1 MVAFRSTDTS
11 GRTTG
16 LLLRCVLYSLVAL
29 ALIIVDKRYD
39 HLGKIRRM
47 LSIVA
52 YPVQIA
58 VASPFEGWDWF
69 RQSVTTRDALR
80 ADKAKLEAELRL
92 AQFRL
97 QRYEALEAESQ
108 RLRALRNST
117 AGLTDRFVVGDVMD
131 VDLDAFRE
139 RVLVDKG
146 AQDGVFVGQAVLD
159 AGGVFGQVARVGQ
172 LTAEVILVSDATH
185 AIPVQINRNGLR
197 TIAVGTGDMGRLKL
211 PYLPTSADIVAG
223 DLLVTSGLGG
233 GFPAGYPVGTVAE
246 VKRDS
251 AQSLAD
257 VDVKPAAALDR
268 SRELMFVWL
277 KPQAAATTPSVS
289 APAPHAGPTQAP
301 AQAATQTPTQASSKQ
316 ASTQAASQS
325 ASQAPSVAVAPAST
339 QPSTKAPPT
348 AKAPIPAKAAPP
360 AKSPPPTKT
369 PPPAGAND
377 E

>member
-11 GRTTG
+11 GRITG
-16 LLLRCVLYSLVAL
+16 LLLRCVLYSLFAL

-39 HLGKIRRM
+39 HLGKIRRV

-58 VASPFEGWDWF
+58 VASPFQGWDWF
-69 RQSVTTRDALR
+69 RESVSSRGALR
-80 ADKAKLEAELRL
+80 ADKTKLESELRL

-108 RLRALRNST
+108 RLRALRDNT
-117 AGLTDRFVVGDVMD
+117 VGVTDRFIIGNVMD

-139 RVLVDKG
+139 RVLVDRG

-172 LTAEVILVSDATH
+172 LTAEVILLSDATH
-185 AIPVQINRNGLR
+185 AVPVQVNRNGLR
-197 TIAVGTGDMGRLKL
+197 TIAVGTSDMSRLKL
-211 PYLPTSADIVAG
+211 PYLPTSADVIVG

-246 VKRDS
+246 VKRDP

-257 VDVKPAAALDR
+257 VEVKPAAALDR

-277 KPQAAATTPSVS
+277 KPQSAARAAA
-289 APAPHAGPTQAP
+289 APPGSPAAPQAP
-301 AQAATQTPTQASSKQ
+301 AASS
-316 ASTQAASQS
+316 AA
-325 ASQAPSVAVAPAST
+325 APASK
-339 QPSTKAPPT
+339 P
-348 AKAPIPAKAAPP
+348 
-360 AKSPPPTKT
+360 
-369 PPPAGAND
+369 
-377 E
+377 

>member
-1 MVAFRSTDTS
+1 MVGFRNTDTS

-29 ALIIVDKRYD
+29 GLIIVDKRYD
-39 HLGKIRRM
+39 HLGKIRRA

-69 RQSVTTRDALR
+69 RESVTTRDALR
-80 ADKAKLEAELRL
+80 ADKIRLEGELRM

-108 RLRALRNST
+108 RLRGLRDST
-117 AGLTDRFVVGDVMD
+117 AGVSDRFVIGNVMNL
-131 VDLDAFRE
+131 DLDAFRE

-159 AGGVFGQVARVGQ
+159 SGGVFGQVARVGQ

-185 AIPVQINRNGLR
+185 AIPVQVNRNGLR
-197 TIAVGTGDMGRLKL
+197 TVAVGTGDMGRLKL
-211 PYLPTSADIVAG
+211 PYLSTSADVVVG

-246 VKRDS
+246 VKRDP
-251 AQSLAD
+251 AASLAD

-277 KPQAAATTPSVS
+277 KPQPAVPAHVSALAPPAATRS
-289 APAPHAGPTQAP
+289 PT
-301 AQAATQTPTQASSKQ
+301 
-316 ASTQAASQS
+316 
-325 ASQAPSVAVAPAST
+325 APAST
-339 QPSTKAPPT
+339 APT
-348 AKAPIPAKAAPP
+348 PAAAPKP
-360 AKSPPPTKT
+360 SPPP
-369 PPPAGAND
+369 PPSGAND

>member
-1 MVAFRSTDTS
+1 VVAFRNTDTS

-16 LLLRCVLYSLVAL
+16 LLLRCVLYSLL
-29 ALIIVDKRYD
+29 ALGLMIVDKRYD

-69 RQSVTTRDALR
+69 RESVTTRDALR
-80 ADKAKLEAELRL
+80 ADKAKLESELRL

-108 RLRALRNST
+108 RLRALRSST
-117 AGLTDRFVVGDVMD
+117 AGVTDRFVIGDIMD

-159 AGGVFGQVARVGQ
+159 AGGVFGQVTRVGQ

-185 AIPVQINRNGLR
+185 AIPVQVNRNGLR
-197 TIAVGTGDMGRLKL
+197 TIAVGTGDMSRLKL
-211 PYLPTSADIVAG
+211 PYLPTSADVIAG

-246 VKRDS
+246 VKRDP
-251 AQSLAD
+251 AASLAD

-277 KPQAAATTPSVS
+277 KPQP
-289 APAPHAGPTQAP
+289 
-301 AQAATQTPTQASSKQ
+301 
-316 ASTQAASQS
+316 AAS
-325 ASQAPSVAVAPAST
+325 ALST
-339 QPSTKAPPT
+339 P
-348 AKAPIPAKAAPP
+348 
-360 AKSPPPTKT
+360 T
-369 PPPAGAND
+369 PPPASAPIQKPAHSPSEAAGPAKTPAPAGASD

>member
-1 MVAFRSTDTS
+1 MVAFRHTDTS

-16 LLLRCVLYSLVAL
+16 LLLRCVLYSLLAV

-39 HLGKIRRM
+39 HLGKIRRV
-47 LSIVA
+47 LSVVA

-58 VASPFEGWDWF
+58 VASPLEGGDWF
-69 RQSVTTRDALR
+69 RESVSSRGALR
-80 ADKAKLEAELRL
+80 ADKTKLEAELRL

-97 QRYEALEAESQ
+97 QRYAALEAESQ
-108 RLRALRNST
+108 RLRALRDST
-117 AGLTDRFVVGDVMD
+117 AGVTNRFVIGNVMD

-211 PYLPTSADIVAG
+211 PYLPTSADVISG

-257 VDVKPAAALDR
+257 VDVKPSAALDR
-268 SRELMFVWL
+268 SREPMLLWL
-277 KPQAAATTPSVS
+277 HAQAPSPAPPAPAAS
-289 APAPHAGPTQAP
+289 APA
-301 AQAATQTPTQASSKQ
+301 AQ
-316 ASTQAASQS
+316 
-325 ASQAPSVAVAPAST
+325 
-339 QPSTKAPPT
+339 
-348 AKAPIPAKAAPP
+348 
-360 AKSPPPTKT
+360 
-369 PPPAGAND
+369 
-377 E
+377 

>member
-1 MVAFRSTDTS
+1 VVAFRNSDTS

-16 LLLRCVLYSLVAL
+16 LLLRCVLYSLLAL
-29 ALIIVDKRYD
+29 ALIIVDKRHD
-39 HLGKIRRM
+39 HLGKIRRV

-69 RQSVTTRDALR
+69 RESVTTRDALR
-80 ADKAKLEAELRL
+80 ADKTTLEAQLRL

-108 RLRALRNST
+108 RLRALRDRT
-117 AGLTDRFVVGDVMD
+117 AAITDRFVIGDVMD

-159 AGGVFGQVARVGQ
+159 SGGVFGQVARVGQ

-197 TIAVGTGDMGRLKL
+197 TVAVGTGDMSRLKL
-211 PYLPTSADIVAG
+211 PYLPTSADVITG

-246 VKRDS
+246 VKRDP

-277 KPQAAATTPSVS
+277 KTPPATDTLSAKHAPTAAAKPATSPPKTS
-289 APAPHAGPTQAP
+289 A
-301 AQAATQTPTQASSKQ
+301 QTPPL
-316 ASTQAASQS
+316 
-325 ASQAPSVAVAPAST
+325 APT
-339 QPSTKAPPT
+339 PT
-348 AKAPIPAKAAPP
+348 
-360 AKSPPPTKT
+360 PTPT
-369 PPPAGAND
+369 PGAND
-377 E
+377 Q

>member
-1 MVAFRSTDTS
+1 MVGFRNIDTS

-16 LLLRCVLYSLVAL
+16 LLLRCVLYSLLAL
-29 ALIIVDKRYD
+29 GLIIVDKRYD
-39 HLGKIRRM
+39 QLGRIRRV
-47 LSIVA
+47 LSVVA

-58 VASPFEGWDWF
+58 VAGPFEGWHWF
-69 RQSVTTRDALR
+69 RESVTTRDALR
-80 ADKAKLEAELRL
+80 ADKTRLEAELRL

-108 RLRALRNST
+108 RLRGLRDST
-117 AGLTDRFVVGDVMD
+117 AGVTTRFIVGNVMD
-131 VDLDAFRE
+131 LDLDAFRE

-146 AQDGVFVGQAVLD
+146 AQDGAFVGQAVLD

-172 LTAEVILVSDATH
+172 LTSEVILISDATH
-185 AIPVQINRNGLR
+185 AIPVQVNRNGLR
-197 TIAVGTGDMGRLKL
+197 TVAVGTGDVGKLKL
-211 PYLPTSADIVAG
+211 PYLPTSADVVVG

-233 GFPAGYPVGTVAE
+233 GFPAGYPVGTVVE

-251 AQSLAD
+251 AASLAD

-277 KPQAAATTPSVS
+277 KPAAPTHAAA
-289 APAPHAGPTQAP
+289 
-301 AQAATQTPTQASSKQ
+301 
-316 ASTQAASQS
+316 
-325 ASQAPSVAVAPAST
+325 
-339 QPSTKAPPT
+339 APPT
-348 AKAPIPAKAAPP
+348 AAPAPGAAQAAAADTRARAASEAAKPAKA
-360 AKSPPPTKT
+360 PPP